1 MSDEELRKASM
12 PIKDLKDKWL
22 LIPEYLRVKGLVRQH
37 IESYN
42 HFLTHQI
49 AKIIETNNEVKSTV
63 DPQFFVKYVGVRVG
77 TPSMEVQFD
86 EQLVTP
92 NQCRLQDLTYSAP
105 IYVDVHYRRGHKVIS
120 KKDVRIGWVP
130 IMLKSNK
137 CILTGKQES
146 ELAKLNE
153 CPLDPGGYFIV
164 KGNEKV
170 IQIQEQIAHNRLI
183 VEDDGKNG
191 YVATITSNSH
201 AKKSRANCT
210 ITALNKIYFKH
221 NTLGSDIPIVIM
233 LKALG
238 ATSDLET
245 LQLICPFDTNLQDI
259 LASNFEE
266 CRDENIETQEQ
277 ALEWIGKKIRA
288 AKIANEGG
296 RRWTRMG
303 TDPILEAREVI
314 STVVLPHIPA
324 PSFNL
329 REKKIFVALMARKVI
344 LAKIDPTNNLDD
356 KDYYGNKQLNLAGFM
371 IALLFEDLLQKFN
384 TSLQIYADKVL
395 AKPNRAEQFD
405 AMKSLRE
412 DIITNGFIQSI
423 NTGNWNL
430 KRFRLHKQGVTQVLT
445 RLSYISALAHVTK
458 IQSQFEKTRKVSGPR
473 ALQPSQW
480 GMLCPS
486 DTPEG
491 ETCGLAKNLALL
503 AHITTE
509 VDPIPVIH
517 LGYTLG
523 VVDTSM
529 ITGEELYSLGAYM
542 VIVNGRIIG
551 VHTKPTRFANDLRSL
566 RRCGLLD
573 PFVSVQVHSGH
584 RCVYIYCDGGRICRP
599 LLLINPK
606 NGQPL
611 LKQLHIDEI
620 KNKSRDFPSLIT
632 EGLVEF
638 LDVSEENDCF
648 IAIDQKTLN
657 NNNVD
662 IFSATTLDAL
672 QSTEMHT
679 HMEIDPMTI
688 LGVVAGLIPFPHHN
702 QSPRNT
708 YQCAMGK
715 QAIGTIGY
723 NQYSRL
729 DTLLHLMVYPQSPM
743 VKTRV
748 IDLIKFDNL
757 PAGQNA
763 IVAVMSYSGYDIED
777 AVVLNKASVDRGYGR
792 CIVLKKFMTTLKS
805 YPNSTKDRIREMAD
819 GDGSMVLETQKKQLS
834 ALEIDGI
841 CAVGGTVAPGSTLV
855 RKEMPKNTTDTNI
868 GSHPNESAHELEYIE
883 SPLKYKSPE
892 GGPDG
897 VVDKVLITKNKDD
910 TTLIKV
916 LMRQVRR
923 PELGDKFSSRHGQK
937 GVVGIIVPQEN
948 MPFNDQGIC
957 PDMIMNPHG

>member
-1 MSDEELRKASM
+1 MPARKKRSRASSADKSTSSSRQRKNPTSTYQQPTMSDEELASASR
-12 PIKDLKDKWL
+12 PVKNLKDKWL

-92 NQCRLQDLTYSAP
+92 NQCRLQDLTYAAP

-137 CILTGKQES
+137 CVLTGKSEA
-146 ELAKLNE
+146 ELAQLSE
-153 CPLDPGGYFIV
+153 CPLDPGGYFIC

-183 VEDDGKNG
+183 VEVDGKGG
-191 YVATITSNSH
+191 YIATITSNSH

-210 ITALNKIYFKH
+210 MTSSGKVYFKH
-221 NTLGSDIPIVIM
+221 NTLGQEVPIVIM

-238 ATSDLET
+238 ATSDVET
-245 LQLICPFDTNLQDI
+245 LQLIAPDNPELADI
-259 LASNFEE
+259 LAPCFEE
-266 CRDENIETQEQ
+266 CRDENVETQEQ

-288 AKIANEGG
+288 AKLANEGG

-324 PSFNL
+324 PSFCL
-329 REKKIFVALMARKVI
+329 REKKFFVALMARKVMM
-344 LAKIDPTNNLDD
+344 AKLDPTNNLDD

-384 TSLQIYADKVL
+384 TSLQVYADKVL

-412 DIITNGFIQSI
+412 DIITNGFVQSI

-509 VDPIPVIH
+509 VELKPVIAVA
-517 LGYTLG
+517 YTLG
-523 VVDTSM
+523 VTDAA
-529 ITGEELYSLGAYM
+529 ILTGEELYSSDAYM
-542 VIVNGRIIG
+542 VIINGRIVG
-551 VHTKPTRFANDLRSL
+551 VHRFPKRFSDDMRSL

-573 PFVSVQVHSGH
+573 PFVSVQVHEGH

-599 LLLINPK
+599 LLLINK
-606 NGQPL
+606 KTGDVL
-611 LKQLHIDEI
+611 LQQSHINEI
-620 KNKSRDFPSLIT
+620 KNRSRDFPSLIT

-648 IAIDQKTLN
+648 IAIDQK
-657 NNNVD
+657 
-662 IFSATTLDAL
+662 ALDEEAL
-672 QSTEMHT
+672 KGSDGLLHT

-723 NQYSRL
+723 NQYQRL

-743 VKTRV
+743 VKTRK
-748 IDLIKFDNL
+748 LNNQMRATF
-757 PAGQNA
+757 
-763 IVAVMSYSGYDIED
+763 
-777 AVVLNKASVDRGYGR
+777 VLF
-792 CIVLKKFMTTLKS
+792 CCL
-805 YPNSTKDRIREMAD
+805 
-819 GDGSMVLETQKKQLS
+819 LS
-834 ALEIDGI
+834 
-841 CAVGGTVAPGSTLV
+841 
-855 RKEMPKNTTDTNI
+855 
-868 GSHPNESAHELEYIE
+868 
-883 SPLKYKSPE
+883 
-892 GGPDG
+892 
-897 VVDKVLITKNKDD
+897 
-910 TTLIKV
+910 
-916 LMRQVRR
+916 
-923 PELGDKFSSRHGQK
+923 
-937 GVVGIIVPQEN
+937 
-948 MPFNDQGIC
+948 
-957 PDMIMNPHG
+957 